1 MTDSAAGSRAMW
13 GGRFQQAPD
22 TLFRALNDSLPID
35 WMLVDCDIQGSIAWA
50 AALEHA
56 GVLSPIERSRL
67 TDALNEIRR
76 EAAAIKSPPIDSG
89 AEDVHSWVEA
99 RLIERVGDLG
109 KKLHTGRSRNDQVAT
124 DLRLWLR
131 GEITRRLADLASLR
145 RAIIDAAERYADAPM
160 PGYTHLQLAQPVLA
174 GHWLLAHEE
183 MLARDATRFAD
194 AAARADECPLGCGAL
209 AGTAYRIDREA
220 LARSLGFSRA
230 SRNSLDAVSD
240 RDFVLETMAA
250 CEHVALH
257 LSRLAEEL
265 IIFSSTEF
273 GFVRMD
279 DGVTSGSSLMP
290 QKKNPD
296 AMELIRGR
304 CGRVIGARVAF
315 LTTLKGLPLA
325 YNKDLQEDKRAL
337 CEALDEVSICA
348 RISTRAIEGMQLDRA
363 RCEQAAG
370 RGYTN
375 ATDLA
380 DYLVDRGV
388 PFRDAHHAVGRIVS
402 EAIGMGLTLEDMPLD
417 ALRRHCKQID
427 PDVFERLSTRAVIAR
442 RDVIGGTAEPRVR
455 HALAAARARLSA
467 EGDAH
472 G

>member
-1 MTDSAAGSRAMW
+1 MSSSTSSGAMW
-13 GGRFQQAPD
+13 GGRFDKAPD
-22 TLFRALNDSLPID
+22 ALFRAFNDSLPVD
-35 WMLVDCDIQGSIAWA
+35 WRLVDCDIEGSIAWA
-50 AALEHA
+50 VALEGA
-56 GVLSPIERSRL
+56 GVLSGAERSRL
-67 TDALNEIRR
+67 IEALEAVRK
-76 EAAAIKSPPIDSG
+76 EAAGILAPPVESG
-89 AEDVHSWVEA
+89 AEDVHSWVEMN
-99 RLIERVGDLG
+99 LIQRVGDLG

-124 DLRLWLR
+124 DLRLWVRR
-131 GEITRRLADLASLR
+131 GIGQRLAELASLR
-145 RAIIDAAERYADAPM
+145 RALIDAAERYADAPM

-194 AAARADECPLGCGAL
+194 AARRADECPLGSGAL

-230 SRNSLDAVSD
+230 TRNSLDAVSD
-240 RDFVLETMAA
+240 RDFVLETLAA

-273 GFVRMD
+273 GIVRMD

-296 AMELIRGR
+296 AMELIRGK
-304 CGRVIGARVAF
+304 CGRVVAARVAL

-337 CEALDEVSICA
+337 FEAMDETSLCVRMA
-348 RISTRAIEGMQLDRA
+348 MRAIDGMELDRA
-363 RCEQAAG
+363 RCEQAANA
-370 RGYTN
+370 GYTC

-380 DYLVDRGV
+380 DYLVERGV
-388 PFRDAHHAVGRIVS
+388 PFRDAHHVVGRIVT
-402 EAIGMGLTLEDMPLD
+402 EAIGMGLPLGKVPLD
-417 ALRRHCKQID
+417 VLRRHSRAIG
-427 PDVFERLSTRAVIAR
+427 PDVFERLNVRAVIAR
-442 RDVIGGTAEPRVR
+442 RDVPGGTAELRVR
-455 HALAAARARLSA
+455 SALVAARQRLET
-467 EGDAH
+467 EGGVH